1 MGDGKDQKI
10 RSVNPVDLEQLAT
23 LIDGKGPTSLRSR
36 TDAAFRSAAA
46 LGATSH
52 LSGLRPLTTWAGD
65 TAPDLRRRAAIARMD
80 AGDLTGG
87 FLWAGFS
94 AQDLATYKGDGLSP
108 ELALVAN
115 SVAASGDPK
124 AAEFR
129 RRPNENLDDWIDR
142 LKAQALTAIPG
153 LKPFEPAVQSY
164 LTNFGDW
171 KSATDTAG
179 HVLFQG
185 TQLTKVLVGNS
196 FKTGW
201 LRQWQTW
208 AATTLESTNS
218 TRLKDLAKFI
228 DDWKPVIRSL
238 SAPGSWLPGKITS
251 AIQHVP
257 GLNGTISDLTG
268 VGWDRLRDK
277 PFMDTALHGVSANK
291 VINFLVGNDKLAKQF
306 GGLTHSGVQ
315 VKRAANANL
324 GRVGVKAYQGL
335 RQGTAFENVAAKSR
349 YGAALKGLVTV
360 GETAGAFRSFNI
372 ATSVAMTGISAANL
386 ISDGNPVKA
395 FKREGAGYVA
405 DAADTAFNA
414 SLTATL
420 IAPNPVTFGLTIAT
434 GSVYVGAEVVQ
445 HWGDIKKGTSK
456 ATHWVDKTTSN
467 VTHGIASG
475 AKSAAKN
482 LNPTHWHF

>member
-1 MGDGKDQKI
+1 MGDGRDQKL
-10 RSVNPVDLEQLAT
+10 RSVDPVDLEQLAT
-23 LIDGKGPTSLRSR
+23 LLDGKGPNSLKSR

-52 LSGLRPLTTWAGD
+52 LNGLRPLARWADD
-65 TAPDLRRRAAIARMD
+65 TAPDLRRRAARARMN

-94 AQDLATYKGDGLSP
+94 AQDLAKYKGDGLSP

-115 SVAASGDPK
+115 SVAASDDPK
-124 AAEFR
+124 ASQFR

-142 LKAQALTAIPG
+142 LKAQALTALPG
-153 LKPFEPAVQSY
+153 LQPFEPAVQSY

-171 KSATDTAG
+171 KSATDAAG
-179 HVLFQG
+179 HVIFQG
-185 TQLTKVLVGNS
+185 SQLTKVLVGNS
-196 FKTGW
+196 FKKGW

-208 AATTLESTNS
+208 AATKLRGPGIN
-218 TRLKDLAKFI
+218 RLADVASRI
-228 DDWKPVIRSL
+228 DQWEPRIRSL
-238 SAPGSWLPGKITS
+238 SAPGAWLPSKLTS
-251 AIQHVP
+251 ALQHVP
-257 GLNGTISDLTG
+257 GLNGMIGDLASDR
-268 VGWDRLRDK
+268 WDPLREK
-277 PFMDTALHGVSANK
+277 PLMNLALHGVSANK

-306 GGLTHSGVQ
+306 GGLTHSGVE
-315 VKRAANANL
+315 VKRAAHANL
-324 GRVGVKAYQGL
+324 ARVGAKAYRGL
-335 RQGTAFENVAAKSR
+335 REGTAFENVAAKSR
-349 YGAALKGLVTV
+349 YGAALKGLATV
-360 GETAGAFRSFNI
+360 SETAGAFRSFNI
-372 ATSVAMTGISAANL
+372 VTSVAMTGISTANL

-434 GSVYVGAEVVQ
+434 GSVYAGAEVVQ
-445 HWGDIKKGTSK
+445 HWGDIKKGTST

-467 VTHGIASG
+467 VTHDIASG
-475 AKSAAKN
+475 AKSAAKK